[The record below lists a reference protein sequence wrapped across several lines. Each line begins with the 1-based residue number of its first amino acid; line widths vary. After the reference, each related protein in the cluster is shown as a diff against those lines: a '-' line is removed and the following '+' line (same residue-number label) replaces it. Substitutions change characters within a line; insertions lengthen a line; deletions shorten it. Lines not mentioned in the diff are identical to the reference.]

1 MLSPY
6 NRQLTAQVVSLTLN
20 APGIRDGSFT
30 HKIGLDLR
38 EGKSLSMYTL
48 SDWKCMQTEEEKVV
62 LPS

>member
-1 MLSPY
+1 VLSPY

-48 SDWKCMQTEEEKVV
+48 SDWKCMQTEEKKAV
-62 LPS
+62 LLS